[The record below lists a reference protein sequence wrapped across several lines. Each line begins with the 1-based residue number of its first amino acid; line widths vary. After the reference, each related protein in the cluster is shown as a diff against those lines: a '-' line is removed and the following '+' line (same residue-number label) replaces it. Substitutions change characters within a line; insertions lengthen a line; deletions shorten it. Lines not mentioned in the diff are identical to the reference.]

1 MFPTIFSI
9 LLLVLIFS
17 FVSILFWDNMRNI
30 QCACAPSNILDPLLE
45 NGQKV
50 ISQHIM
56 PQFFAKAND
65 PWCSNTVFV
74 PCGVQTLELHS
85 LRSSWKDQ
93 HGCMGIKA
101 TYTAIYYKKDKIP
114 GTWNAKRGF

>member
-17 FVSILFWDNMRNI
+17 FLSILFWDNMRNI

-56 PQFFAKAND
+56 PQFFAEAFSFRGD
-65 PWCSNTVFV
+65 PVVFEHRFRSVWCSRTSMDAW
-74 PCGVQTLELHS
+74 G
-85 LRSSWKDQ
+85 
-93 HGCMGIKA
+93 
-101 TYTAIYYKKDKIP
+101 
-114 GTWNAKRGF
+114 